1 MTSPS
6 LAFADT
12 TTMLRRDVRHALRF
26 PMLTIS
32 GLIMPVLFL
41 LLFDGVF
48 GHTLRAGLGGAVSG
62 GYINYVL
69 PGILVM
75 TAASVAEATGL
86 GVNADMGEGIIARF
100 RTMAIWRP
108 SVLAGQVA
116 GSVIRTLITGAAV
129 CLFALVLGFSSNSKA
144 LDWLAAIGLF
154 VLLSLALSW
163 LTVAFGLLAK
173 TPAGANSLA
182 LILVV
187 LPFLSSAFVPTAAM
201 PPGVRAFAEYQPFT
215 SIINTIRGLLTGSP
229 IGHQGLVSVGWCV
242 GIAVVGSLWAVKL
255 YNRDSPVAT

>member
-6 LAFADT
+6 LALTDT
-12 TTMLRRDVRHALRF
+12 ATMLRRDVRHAVRF

-86 GVNADMGEGIIARF
+86 GVNADKAEGIIARF
-100 RTMAIWRP
+100 RQGALSVRSSRVPLSACSHSFSDCRP
-108 SVLAGQVA
+108 TPTHSTGWSLAG
-116 GSVIRTLITGAAV
+116 
-129 CLFALVLGFSSNSKA
+129 CSS
-144 LDWLAAIGLF
+144 F
-154 VLLSLALSW
+154 
-163 LTVAFGLLAK
+163 
-173 TPAGANSLA
+173 
-182 LILVV
+182 
-187 LPFLSSAFVPTAAM
+187 
-201 PPGVRAFAEYQPFT
+201 
-215 SIINTIRGLLTGSP
+215 
-229 IGHQGLVSVGWCV
+229 
-242 GIAVVGSLWAVKL
+242 
-255 YNRDSPVAT
+255 

>member
-6 LAFADT
+6 LAFADSA
-12 TTMLRRDVRHALRF
+12 TMLRRDVRHAVRF

-32 GLIMPVLFL
+32 GLVMPVLFL

-48 GHTLRAGLGGAVSG
+48 GHALRAGLAGAITG

-86 GVNADMGEGIIARF
+86 GVNADMGEGVIARF

-108 SVLAGQVA
+108 SVLTGQVA
-116 GSVIRTLITGAAV
+116 GSAIRTVVTGVVV
-129 CLFALVLGFSSNSKA
+129 CSFAFVLGFSPDATA
-144 LDWLAAIGLF
+144 LDWLGALGLF
-154 VLLSLALSW
+154 VLLGLALSW

-173 TPAGANSLA
+173 TPAGANSLS

-187 LPFLSSAFVPTAAM
+187 LPFLSSAFVPTPTM

-215 SIINTIRGLLTGSP
+215 SVIDTLRGLLLGTP
-229 IGHQGLVSVGWCV
+229 IGRQGTVALLWCI
-242 GIAVVGSLWAVKL
+242 GMALAGSLWSLQL
-255 YNRDSPVAT
+255 YNRDSPEAT